1 MNPSGHGLGLYIS
14 RKICMALGGNLS
26 CDSVKGIGSTFTMTM
41 DIKFIKPNDIRQK
54 IIIEADQN
62 FFVEEFL
69 VKIDSN

>member
-41 DIKFIKPNDIRQK
+41 DIKFIKPNDIR
-54 IIIEADQN
+54 
-62 FFVEEFL
+62 
-69 VKIDSN
+69 